1 MTARSAKI
9 HVQTPGFEQAVTELE
24 QVVNQLESGQLPL
37 DAALDAYQ
45 RGVTLLRQC
54 RATLDAA
61 DRRILQLEGEAL
73 APLASDDNL

>member
-1 MTARSAKI
+1 M
-9 HVQTPGFEQAVTELE
+9 TELE
-24 QVVNQLESGQLPL
+24 QVVSQLENGQLPL

-61 DRRILQLEGEAL
+61 DRRILQLESEAL
-73 APLASDDNL
+73 APLVSDDDL

>member
-1 MTARSAKI
+1 M
-9 HVQTPGFEQAVTELE
+9 TELE
-24 QVVNQLESGQLPL
+24 QVVSQLENGQLPL

-73 APLASDDNL
+73 APLVSDDDL

>member
-1 MTARSAKI
+1 MTARSAKTPA
-9 HVQTPGFEQAVTELE
+9 QTPGFEQAMTELE
-24 QVVNQLESGQLPL
+24 LVVSQLENGQLPL

-73 APLASDDNL
+73 APLVSDDDL